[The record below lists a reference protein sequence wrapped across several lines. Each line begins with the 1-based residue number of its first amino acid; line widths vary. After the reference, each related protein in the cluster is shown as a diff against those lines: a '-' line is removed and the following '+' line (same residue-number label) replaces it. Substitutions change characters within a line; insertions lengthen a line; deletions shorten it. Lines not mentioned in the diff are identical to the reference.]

1 MSRSVRKQQELAKK
15 ASKEAEAEGEEMVE
29 DDAEDEEETVS
40 FIEIDKLQDLG
51 INASDIAKLKAGGL
65 YTVASIL
72 MNTKKFLCS
81 IKGISEAKCDKIV
94 EAASKLQFSSFMTGT
109 EYLSK
114 RKDVIRITT
123 GSAQLDALLKGG
135 IETMSIT
142 ERLSLIGEFR
152 TGKTQ
157 LCHTLCVTT
166 QLPRSMNGG
175 NGKVA
180 YIDTEGT
187 FRPDRIGPIAERFG
201 LDPNAALDNIV
212 FARAFTHEHQTELIT
227 QIAAKMVEDQYRLLV
242 CCLLF
247 CLSFPWVAYAVFA
260 ALQIIDS
267 ITALFRVDFSGRGEL
282 AERQQKLGRML
293 SKLMKVAEEFNV
305 AVFITNQV
313 VSDPGGGAMFV
324 ADAKKPVGGHVL
336 AHASTTRLYLR
347 KGRGEQRICKI
358 YDSPCLP
365 EAECI
370 YQISDQGI
378 IDAKD

>member
-1 MSRSVRKQQELAKK
+1 
-15 ASKEAEAEGEEMVE
+15 MVE
-29 DDAEDEEETVS
+29 DEAEDEEETVS

-123 GSAQLDALLKGG
+123 GSAQLDTLLKGG

-142 ERLSLIGEFR
+142 EVFGEFR

-227 QIAAKMVEDQYRLLV
+227 QIAAKMVEDQYRLL
-242 CCLLF
+242 
-247 CLSFPWVAYAVFA
+247 
-260 ALQIIDS
+260 IIDS